1 MFLKDC
7 QIDIF
12 SENHSQE
19 VPSIEV
25 PAKMQLVATS
35 LDFGISHTIR
45 LSSTRAVDWCA
56 NYAGDSKK
64 KCPKTVC

>member
-1 MFLKDC
+1 MGVKHTAVA
-7 QIDIF
+7 ITPV
-12 SENHSQE
+12 EK
-19 VPSIEV
+19 PG
-25 PAKMQLVATS
+25 AKMQLVATS

-56 NYAGDSKK
+56 IYAGDSKK